1 MGNDVIIV
9 TTRSTHTGQNR
20 ELSMG
25 RMSSSGCPSAS
36 CRRAN
41 IPTSTS
47 ATTRTQAPNS
57 RFSDSSP
64 TEKTNAVSPTASR
77 TSEGALSR
85 TLRRSPT
92 LRMSRAPEAA
102 TITPPTSGAEHM
114 ARQRR
119 GTYGPPAKQR
129 HREARDHRPARR
141 AERDAGREYRGHDH
155 VAGDQPL
162 RRHGAHREGAH
173 DVHERHIDDVL
184 VERRDEGGEAHDGK
198 HGQG

>member
-77 TSEGALSR
+77 TSEGTLSR
-85 TLRRSPT
+85 TLRRLPT

-114 ARQRR
+114 ARQPNSVTVRPE
-119 GTYGPPAKQR
+119 TTGP
-129 HREARDHRPARR
+129 H
-141 AERDAGREYRGHDH
+141 AGPSVMQAVNIE
-155 VAGDQPL
+155 VT
-162 RRHGAHREGAH
+162 
-173 DVHERHIDDVL
+173 IM
-184 VERRDEGGEAHDGK
+184 
-198 HGQG
+198 

>member
-36 CRRAN
+36 C
-41 IPTSTS
+41 PTSTS

-85 TLRRSPT
+85 TLRRLPT

-114 ARQRR
+114 AHQPNSVTVRPE
-119 GTYGPPAKQR
+119 TTGP
-129 HREARDHRPARR
+129 H
-141 AERDAGREYRGHDH
+141 AGPSVMQAVNIE
-155 VAGDQPL
+155 VT
-162 RRHGAHREGAH
+162 
-173 DVHERHIDDVL
+173 IM
-184 VERRDEGGEAHDGK
+184 
-198 HGQG
+198 